1 MVEATIF
8 VSLAVLAVLA
18 IESRVLR
25 LSVIYLGIFSLLISF
40 LYLYY
45 NAPDVA
51 IAEAVMASGL
61 TTLLFLT
68 ALKRYRVYRICFTN
82 EAFQTVT
89 DRYIVEGTRRGALLH
104 EIEQFCIAR
113 ELEPQIVCTPESLDA
128 VSRRGRYDLIIRQE
142 GDELR
147 IYGDGQNYLVDE
159 LEVLLILHYHDLNV
173 RFVRTGESSDRV
185 DESADGTT
193 GEQAS

>member
-1 MVEATIF
+1 MIEVILLVA
-8 VSLAVLAVLA
+8 LLVLSVMA
-18 IESRVLR
+18 IESRIMRV
-25 LSVIYLGIFSLLISF
+25 SIVYLGTLSLLMSF
-40 LYLYY
+40 LYLFY

-82 EAFQTVT
+82 EAFRRVN
-89 DRYIVEGTRRGALLH
+89 DRYIFEGTRRGALLH

-113 ELEPQIVCTPESLDA
+113 ELEPQVVCTPESLDLVA
-128 VSRRGRYDLIIRQE
+128 GSGRYDLIIRQE

-147 IYGDGQNYLVDE
+147 VYGDKENYFVDE
-159 LEVLLILHYHDLNV
+159 LEVLLILRYHDLNV
-173 RFVRTGESSDRV
+173 RFIRSGDPVEEASVAEAEGE
-185 DESADGTT
+185 
-193 GEQAS
+193 AS

>member
-1 MVEATIF
+1 MLEVILLVALL
-8 VSLAVLAVLA
+8 VLSLMA
-18 IESRVLR
+18 IESRIMRV
-25 LSVIYLGIFSLLISF
+25 SIVYLGTLSLLMSF
-40 LYLYY
+40 LYLFY

-82 EAFQTVT
+82 EAFRRVN
-89 DRYIVEGTRRGALLH
+89 DRYIFEGTRRGALLH

-113 ELEPQIVCTPESLDA
+113 ELEPQVVCTPESLDVVA
-128 VSRRGRYDLIIRQE
+128 RSGRYDLIIRQE

-147 IYGDGQNYLVDE
+147 VYGDKENYFVDE
-159 LEVLLILHYHDLNV
+159 LEVLLILRYHDLNV
-173 RFVRTGESSDRV
+173 RFIRSGDPAEGASVAEAEGE
-185 DESADGTT
+185 
-193 GEQAS
+193 AS

>member
-1 MVEATIF
+1 MIEVILLVA
-8 VSLAVLAVLA
+8 LLVLSIMA
-18 IESRVLR
+18 IESRIMRV
-25 LSVIYLGIFSLLISF
+25 SIIYLGTLSLLMSF
-40 LYLYY
+40 LYLFY

-82 EAFQTVT
+82 EAFRRVN
-89 DRYIVEGTRRGALLH
+89 DRYIFEGTRRGALLH

-113 ELEPQIVCTPESLDA
+113 ELEPQVVCTPERLDVVA
-128 VSRRGRYDLIIRQE
+128 GSGRYDLIIRQE

-147 IYGDGQNYLVDE
+147 VYGSRENYFVDE
-159 LEVLLILHYHDLNV
+159 LEVLLILRYHDLNV
-173 RFVRTGESSDRV
+173 RFIRSGDPAE
-185 DESADGTT
+185 EASAAEAEGA
-193 GEQAS
+193 AS